1 MVAEAGVWESRPMRA
16 EGPDVIVN
24 SRSCVC
30 TRWPASEPQAT
41 RVNAGPPWGRRGAL
55 LGGQGTGIFVT
66 GSSPAVSPG
75 WGLLDFLSLLE
86 AQRERGL
93 RSQVQGPDAAFA
105 SWATLFR

>member
-1 MVAEAGVWESRPMRA
+1 MVAEAGVWESRPTRA

-55 LGGQGTGIFVT
+55 LGG
-66 GSSPAVSPG
+66 
-75 WGLLDFLSLLE
+75 
-86 AQRERGL
+86 
-93 RSQVQGPDAAFA
+93 
-105 SWATLFR
+105 